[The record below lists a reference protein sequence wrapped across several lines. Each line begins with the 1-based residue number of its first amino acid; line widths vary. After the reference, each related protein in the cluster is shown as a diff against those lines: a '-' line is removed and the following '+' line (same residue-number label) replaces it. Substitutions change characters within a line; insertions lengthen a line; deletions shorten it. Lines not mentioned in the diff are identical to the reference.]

1 MTESNKVVIKVN
13 YNGINNTKNTPSET
27 DMVTEW
33 HYQRIVSAVVLML
46 IFIIAPFYYFSDQDV
61 GHQEPVIVSLVPT
74 TVTKETKKLIENI
87 EPVVADNVIKSTVKK
102 TQFVANKKEPSVIVK
117 TYSKQIDNTIIRSL
131 LTTGLN
137 NKEPIDNITSSL
149 TATKDKAAGIYY
161 FTEIANMKGQ
171 SLYHHWLWKD
181 KLIYKRRIVI
191 LGNRWR
197 AATSKLIPYS
207 KVGDWRVRL
216 VDSQGD
222 VLKEI
227 QFKVMQK

>member
-13 YNGINNTKNTPSET
+13 YKGANEAINIPSET
-27 DMVTEW
+27 DMITEW
-33 HYQRIVSAVVLML
+33 HYQRILSAVVLIM
-46 IFIIAPFYYFSDQDV
+46 IFIIAPFYFFNDEDV
-61 GHQEPVIVSLVPT
+61 NNQALVVTDPVPASEE
-74 TVTKETKKLIENI
+74 KETKKLIKNI
-87 EPVVADNVIKSTVKK
+87 EPVVEDKIITPTIRK
-102 TQFVANKKEPSVIVK
+102 TQSVGNKKVTATIVK
-117 TYSKQIDNTIIRSL
+117 TTSKQIDNTIIRSL

-181 KLIYKRRIVI
+181 KLIYKRRIAI

-227 QFKVMQK
+227 QFKVIQK